1 MERKHI
7 SFYDQIARNKR
18 KSFLLAVGV
27 FALLTSMIY
36 LIGLAVAPEYSTAL
50 LFFGLIFSSV
60 HVLTTYNYGDK
71 LILSAVKAQP
81 ADPRRHVY
89 LINTVEGLSIAAG
102 IPPPK
107 VYILDW
113 DDINAFATGKD
124 PKHASIAVT
133 RGALEKLDRL
143 ELEGV
148 VGHEIAHIANYDI
161 RFMTVV
167 AAMVGLIAIVS
178 DMFLRS
184 IRYTPRRKDDKK
196 GKGGLIMLI
205 ALLLAVV
212 SPIIARIVQAAISRE
227 REFLADATSA
237 KLTRYPEGLASAL
250 EKIMRFNKAKNRV
263 SEAVSHLFISDP
275 NRSPLDMLFATHPP
289 IEERIKI
296 LRSM

>member
-1 MERKHI
+1 MERRHI

-18 KSFLLAVGV
+18 KSLLLALGV
-27 FALLTSMIY
+27 FILITSLIY
-36 LIGLAVAPEYSTAL
+36 LIGLAIAPEYSTAL
-50 LFFGLIFSSV
+50 LFLGIVFSSI
-60 HVLTTYNYGDK
+60 HVLATYNYGDK
-71 LILSAVKAQP
+71 LVLSAVKAKP

-133 RGALEKLDRL
+133 RGALEKLNRM

-167 AAMVGLIAIVS
+167 AAMVGLTAIIS

-184 IRYTPRRKDDKK
+184 VRYTPRRKDEEK
-196 GKGGLIMLI
+196 GKGGLILLVALI
-205 ALLLAVV
+205 LAVV

-250 EKIMRFNKAKNRV
+250 EKIMKFNKAKNRV

-275 NRSPLDMLFATHPP
+275 NKSPLDKLFATHPP